1 RGSRRRRD
9 LHSFPTRR
17 SSDLA
22 ARLHGDVRLHGRRQ
36 VRLGT
41 ADSHSVLA
49 AGAGRICAMRA
60 WAVLAVCC
68 AASLGAEAAT
78 FVRLQSQPGDP
89 TLDGPQRLEYDDP
102 GTGFYSFTVT
112 PNAAGGVDFTRAPN
126 CGSTVCAPGSD
137 YTAVQFAPVGGQP
150 FGVGTYPSAQR
161 YSNTPA
167 S

>member
-1 RGSRRRRD
+1 
-9 LHSFPTRR
+9 
-17 SSDLA
+17 
-22 ARLHGDVRLHGRRQ
+22 
-36 VRLGT
+36 
-41 ADSHSVLA
+41 
-49 AGAGRICAMRA
+49 MRA

-112 PNAAGGVDFTRAPN
+112 PNAAGGVDFTRAPK

-167 S
+167 SRPGLLADLMARNLDRCPTITGSYVVKELARAADGTVLRFAADFEQHCNGEAPASEM